1 MYVYPMFGTLSLGC
15 PVALLYLKYEL
26 RPIWEKT
33 TMNVYSDGF
42 QVRQFYSLVSKLTL
56 LEVISFGALGCTT
69 GLHDGRSCG
78 KPSVILQSLSSISVK

>member
-1 MYVYPMFGTLSLGC
+1 MYSRMYVYPMFGTLSLGC

-42 QVRQFYSLVSKLTL
+42 QVRQFYSLVSKLT
-56 LEVISFGALGCTT
+56 
-69 GLHDGRSCG
+69 
-78 KPSVILQSLSSISVK
+78 QSPNSRPVVD